1 MRDKNTKIQTGRKIV
16 IWRQR
21 EKECA
26 RQKDRQTDMKGKE
39 IDRERNRERER
50 EKRFKRRL
58 VVYSSVY

>member
-39 IDRERNRERER
+39 IERETERER
-50 EKRFKRRL
+50 EKKGL
-58 VVYSSVY
+58 KEG